1 MEVHHFVFISE
12 NVKNDK
18 TGNAFSNCDT
28 YYYFTV
34 TESIISAQLQEN
46 NAMAQT
52 LSLSPR
58 DMEILIK
65 RYKTWNLLII

>member
-1 MEVHHFVFISE
+1 
-12 NVKNDK
+12 VKNDK

-34 TESIISAQLQEN
+34 TESIISAPLQEN

-52 LSLSPR
+52 LSPG
-58 DMEILIK
+58 DMEILKK